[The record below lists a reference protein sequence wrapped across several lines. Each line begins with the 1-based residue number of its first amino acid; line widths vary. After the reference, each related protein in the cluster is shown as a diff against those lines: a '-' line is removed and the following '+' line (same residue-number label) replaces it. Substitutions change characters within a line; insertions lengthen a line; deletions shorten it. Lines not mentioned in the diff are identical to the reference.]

1 MSIVVARGLTIAG
14 LLLVAAPA
22 GAQSLTTATSND
34 PKLPLGSYTVPGG
47 KTLELTTGVGSGLF
61 RFPGDPA
68 GQFWSVSDRG
78 PNIACGDA
86 LDILGKEGARLCE
99 GVKRGRIYPVP
110 DYSPSIFRLMLGQDG
125 SFSVAEVIP
134 LKTEDGMQVTGLPN
148 PLTKATTENGL
159 DGKGQK
165 LEQSA
170 SAVDVE
176 AVVRMADR
184 TFWLA
189 EENAPSLLHVAADGK
204 IVRRLVPAGTE
215 ADFAK
220 AGYPVEGTL
229 PAILA
234 KRQLNRG
241 LESLA
246 LGGDGFLY
254 AVMQNPLANPD
265 AEAFGKATNARLL
278 KLDPAS
284 GKPVAEYVYTLE
296 PMAGFPGEEKKAAS
310 AARISELLHVDGE
323 RFLIDDRTD
332 KTTHI
337 LLIDLAGATDILG
350 SAWDDPATAPSLEQ
364 TDLGAAGIKPVS
376 KKLVLDSARHPELPG
391 KIEGMVMDGGALVL
405 INDDDFGIEGA
416 HTVITRVEGLALAP

>member
-1 MSIVVARGLTIAG
+1 M
-14 LLLVAAPA
+14 
-22 GAQSLTTATSND
+22 
-34 PKLPLGSYTVPGG
+34 
-47 KTLELTTGVGSGLF
+47 
-61 RFPGDPA
+61 
-68 GQFWSVSDRG
+68 
-78 PNIACGDA
+78 
-86 LDILGKEGARLCE
+86 
-99 GVKRGRIYPVP
+99 KRGRIYPVP
-110 DYSPSIFRLMLGQDG
+110 DYSPSIFRLMLGADG
-125 SFSVAEVIP
+125 SFTVAEVIP
-134 LKTEDGMQVTGLPN
+134 LRTQDGTKVTGLPN
-148 PLTKATTENGL
+148 PLTKATTENAI

-176 AVVRMADR
+176 AVVRLADG

-215 ADFAK
+215 GDFAQ
-220 AGYPVEGTL
+220 AGYKVEGTL

-265 AEAFGKATNARLL
+265 ADAFAKASNARLL
-278 KLDPAS
+278 KLDPAT
-284 GKPVAEYVYTLE
+284 GKAVAELVYTLE

-310 AARISELLHVDGE
+310 AARISELVHVDGE

-350 SAWDDPATAPSLEQ
+350 SAWDDPTTSPSLEQ
-364 TDLGAAGIKPVS
+364 ADLAAAGIKPVS
-376 KKLVLDSARHPELPG
+376 KTLALDSAKHPELPG
-391 KIEGMVMDGGALVL
+391 KIEGMAIDDGTLVL
-405 INDDDFGIEGA
+405 INDDDFGIAGA
-416 HTVITRVEGLALAP
+416 HTVITRVEGLKLAP